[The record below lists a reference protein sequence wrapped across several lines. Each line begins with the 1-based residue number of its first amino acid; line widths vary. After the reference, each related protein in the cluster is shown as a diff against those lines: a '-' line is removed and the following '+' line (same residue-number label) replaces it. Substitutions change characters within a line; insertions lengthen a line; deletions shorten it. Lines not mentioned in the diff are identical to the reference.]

1 MTEKFVFSNKA
12 RTTAIAISAVGLV
25 LVIIGLFFHS
35 GQNVRFWANFLL
47 GNFYFTAVSVTAVAW
62 IAINYIANAG
72 WHTALKRIPEAMS
85 GYLPIGAA
93 GMLILVIASFF
104 GHHDQGLY
112 AIYEWLHLDADGYL
126 VHHDGARV
134 KDAVL
139 QGKSGF
145 LNLSFFLIRMA
156 IFFVLWIAFRTMLR
170 RFSLKED
177 VEGGLDNHN
186 KSIRASA
193 VFIAVFALSFSFASW
208 DWLMSIEPHWYST
221 IYGVNIFAGAFVTTI
236 TIIAITVI
244 LLQRAGYMPYIND
257 SHIHDLG
264 KFMFGISIF
273 WTYTWVSQFLLIWYA
288 NLPEETPYYLR
299 RLQGGWKYVFFLNL
313 TVNFIVPFLALMTRN
328 AKRSRN
334 YLLVVALIMLCGR
347 FLDWYLAIMPGS
359 AANAHQAGF
368 GFYEIGFF
376 LFFGGIFAFVVG
388 TKLAKAN
395 LSPVNHPY
403 LEESLHHEI

>member
-12 RTTAIAISAVGLV
+12 RTTALAISAIGLI
-25 LVIIGLFFHS
+25 LVIIGLFYHS

-47 GNFYFTAVSVTAVAW
+47 SNFYFTAVSVTAVAW

-72 WHTALKRIPEAMS
+72 WSAALKRIPEAIS

-93 GMLILVIASFF
+93 AMLIMIVVSFID
-104 GHHDQGLY
+104 HHNGLY

-126 VHHDGARV
+126 HHHGEKV
-134 KDAVL
+134 KDTVL
-139 QGKSGF
+139 EGKRGY
-145 LNLSFFLIRMA
+145 LNFTFFLIRMVL
-156 IFFVLWIAFRTMLR
+156 FFVLWILFRTLFR

-177 VEGGLDNHN
+177 VEGGLRNHN
-186 KSIRASA
+186 NSIKASA
-193 VFIAVFALSFSFASW
+193 VFIAVFALSFSFAGW

-221 IYGVNIFAGAFVTTI
+221 IYSVNIFAGAFVTTI
-236 TIIAITVI
+236 TIITITVI
-244 LLQRAGYMPYIND
+244 LLQRAGYMQYIND
-257 SHIHDLG
+257 SHVHDLG

-299 RLQGGWKYVFFLNL
+299 RLQGDWKYLFFLNL
-313 TVNFIVPFLALMTRN
+313 TINFIFPFFALMMRN
-328 AKRSRN
+328 SKRTRN
-334 YLLVVALIMLCGR
+334 YLLGVAVVLLCGR
-347 FLDWYLAIMPGS
+347 FIDWYLAIMPGS
-359 AANAHQAGF
+359 AAQAHQAGF

-376 LFFGGIFAFVVG
+376 MLFGGIFAFIVG
-388 TKLAKAN
+388 TKLSKAN
-395 LSPVNHPY
+395 LAPVNHPY